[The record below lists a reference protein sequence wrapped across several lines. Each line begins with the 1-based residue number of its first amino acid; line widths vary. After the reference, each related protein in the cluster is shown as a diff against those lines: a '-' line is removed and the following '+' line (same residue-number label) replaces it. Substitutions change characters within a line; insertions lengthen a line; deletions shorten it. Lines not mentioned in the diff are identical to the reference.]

1 MATSKVFI
9 RDITPF
15 NAYSLLMFAGQIQ
28 VDTLGRGLVIDEWI
42 RLRGWARIGVLVS
55 RLRGMLDQVLEK
67 MVREPGKAMAE
78 RERDIVNVVRRL
90 VERDGLDA

>member
-1 MATSKVFI
+1 
-9 RDITPF
+9 
-15 NAYSLLMFAGQIQ
+15 
-28 VDTLGRGLVIDEWI
+28 
-42 RLRGWARIGVLVS
+42 
-55 RLRGMLDQVLEK
+55 MLDQVLEK